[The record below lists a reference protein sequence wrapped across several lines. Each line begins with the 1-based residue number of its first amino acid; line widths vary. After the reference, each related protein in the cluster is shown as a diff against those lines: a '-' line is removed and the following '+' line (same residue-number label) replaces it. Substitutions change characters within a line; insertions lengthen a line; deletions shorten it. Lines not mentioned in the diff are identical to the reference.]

1 MVVPDIDLAYDA
13 YTNND
18 VDFFIKNTCNSLTHT
33 TLLSKFCRY
42 FSSVNMS
49 DYPKIEKDFKEL
61 SKNVLLDKYTND
73 IDYRA
78 LDRHFGQHMNWFNQ
92 EKLFRLLKQSGFRNI
107 KLSKY
112 KASEFDEM
120 RTDEFDNTRP
130 KNSIY
135 VEAIK

>member
-1 MVVPDIDLAYDA
+1 MPDIDLAYDA

-18 VDFFIKNTCNSLTHT
+18 IDFFIKNTHNSPTHT
-33 TLLSKFCRY
+33 MLLSKFCRY

-49 DYPKIEKDFKEL
+49 DYPNIEKDFKEL

-73 IDYRA
+73 IDYRT
-78 LDRHFGQHMNWFNQ
+78 LNRGFEQHMNWFNQ
-92 EKLFRLLKQSGFRNI
+92 EKLFRLFAQSGFKNI
-107 KLSKY
+107 KLSNY

-120 RTDEFDNTRP
+120 RGNKFDDVYP